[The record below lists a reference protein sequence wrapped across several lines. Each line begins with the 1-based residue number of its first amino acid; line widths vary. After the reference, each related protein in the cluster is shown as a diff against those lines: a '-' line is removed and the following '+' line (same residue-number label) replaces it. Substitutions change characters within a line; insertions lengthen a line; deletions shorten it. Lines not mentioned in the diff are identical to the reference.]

1 MIKFVLKIKYPIL
14 SIETM
19 VMNNTVSFG
28 FAPSWKAAANY
39 MKEAANV
46 GQFMFVGLDTLLM
59 FIFRVQKFSVE
70 SVAEYSAVYQ
80 KDIEF
85 LIENAKRA
93 CTDDEADPC

>member
-1 MIKFVLKIKYPIL
+1 
-14 SIETM
+14 
-19 VMNNTVSFG
+19 
-28 FAPSWKAAANY
+28 
-39 MKEAANV
+39 
-46 GQFMFVGLDTLLM
+46 MFVGLDILLM

-93 CTDDEADPC
+93 CTDDEADMSKRLQVFSL